1 MRTMNYYVVLGITE
15 DADADTIRSAF
26 RALAR
31 HYHPMPVPVRLLLNF
46 NELVKL
52 TRRWEIPNGD
62 AFMIGSCG
70 LHVSPQSS
78 SAS

>member
-15 DADADTIRSAF
+15 GCR
-26 RALAR
+26 RG
-31 HYHPMPVPVRLLLNF
+31 HYPERLSRGGTTPMPVPIRLLLNF

-52 TRRWEIPNGD
+52 SRHWEIPNGD

-70 LHVSPQSS
+70 LHVFPRSS